1 MAGIVIPTIKRNKA
15 QIQKFGAKAVRIPP
29 TTSMVKQMKKDGFL
43 PTLIV
48 IFFYLISAFIDE

>member
-48 IFFYLISAFIDE
+48 LIFY